1 MNALAKLRW
10 QCRRGTLELDLL
22 LTRYLENGYASATA
36 EEKALFVELLTFE
49 DDVLLEILMGG
60 IGNPPSRMKS
70 VINSIRNP

>member
-1 MNALAKLRW
+1 MNELAKLRW
-10 QCRRGTLELDLL
+10 QCRRGILELDLL
-22 LTRYLENGYASATA
+22 LTRYLENGYVSATD

-60 IGNPPSRMKS
+60 VVNPPARMKS